1 MGRYRKILV
10 AVDGSAQSMHALR
23 ESLKLAVFE
32 KCWITVVSVALD
44 YNGDLSNTAAIG
56 DLRRALNEPCE
67 QALAAAME
75 MARGERALIKTVC
88 EQGDPYERIVDL
100 SEAENADLIVMGRSG
115 RGAIEKTLI
124 GSVTAR
130 VIGYSQKDVLVVP
143 SNAEVGW
150 KSILLATD
158 GSKYSRAAAARA
170 IDFAQSY
177 NGALTALSVVDVP
190 DEFYAEAT
198 DVADAMIMKAKKYA
212 GDVKSEA
219 EAKGVKSEA
228 LVREGDSAKAII
240 SVAKD
245 VSADVIVMS
254 SHGRT
259 GLRRLLMG
267 SVTARV
273 IGLAACPVL
282 VVKS

>member
-1 MGRYRKILV
+1 M
-10 AVDGSAQSMHALR
+10 
-23 ESLKLAVFE
+23 
-32 KCWITVVSVALD
+32 
-44 YNGDLSNTAAIG
+44 
-56 DLRRALNEPCE
+56 
-67 QALAAAME
+67 
-75 MARGERALIKTVC
+75 
-88 EQGDPYERIVDL
+88 
-100 SEAENADLIVMGRSG
+100 
-115 RGAIEKTLI
+115 
-124 GSVTAR
+124 
-130 VIGYSQKDVLVVP
+130 
-143 SNAEVGW
+143 
-150 KSILLATD
+150 
-158 GSKYSRAAAARA
+158 
-170 IDFAQSY
+170 
-177 NGALTALSVVDVP
+177 
-190 DEFYAEAT
+190 
-198 DVADAMIMKAKKYA
+198 
-212 GDVKSEA
+212 KSEA